1 MKRLLALLWFA
12 ALATALADGGGQ
24 GDWAKSATRWGAMLV
39 VERVSKVFENAIGEA
54 PPELKGKRPVVFEVL
69 RRKSPGPGP
78 ESWPPAMLEALG
90 GRQEVCIAAYRSDGV
105 LHWVLYS
112 TEQPPALLGVFR
124 RESAD
129 APWIRCP
136 DTIPQP
142 DAVEEDRVP
151 AVGIDSRRSP
161 TTMVEEPGVSEA
173 AGALGEIWLWS
184 PVVGAKAEEG
194 KVAFMGFDFGKEV
207 EWEPGERSVPG
218 DGPGSCLVRKF
229 VLASPWHGFKSV
241 LAWGDVKTRL
251 PIALFFERFV
261 PNGEPDSS
269 KEDARRWFEEVLAA
283 FPEECGVELDGGMFG
298 AGYGEASGKTGGLEV
313 RVFTAGCAPTRAGL
327 PLRNGEPEPG
337 TVWGRLYKV
346 RVRVESAAA
355 ELEGF

>member
-1 MKRLLALLWFA
+1 MKRLLALFWFA
-12 ALATALADGGGQ
+12 ALAAALADGGGQ
-24 GDWAKSATRWGAMLV
+24 GDWEKSTTRLDTMLV
-39 VERVSKVFENAIGEA
+39 VGRVAKVFENAIGEA
-54 PPELKGKRPVVFEVL
+54 PPELKGKRPVVFEVV

-78 ESWPPAMLEALG
+78 ESWPPVMLEALG
-90 GRQEVCIAAYRSDGV
+90 GRQEACIAAYRSDGV

-136 DTIPQP
+136 DTVPQP
-142 DAVEEDRVP
+142 DAAEEDREP
-151 AVGIDSRRSP
+151 AVGVDSRRPP

-173 AGALGEIWLWS
+173 AADRDGMPVWS
-184 PVVGAKAEEG
+184 PLAGAKAEEG

-218 DGPGSCLVRKF
+218 DWPGSCLVRKF
-229 VLASPWHGFKSV
+229 ALASPWHGFESV
-241 LAWGDVKTRL
+241 LAWGDVETRL

-283 FPEECGVELDGGMFG
+283 FPEECGVELDGGMLG
-298 AGYGEASGKTGGLEV
+298 AGYGEASGKTGGLKL
-313 RVFTAGCAPTRAGL
+313 RVFTAGCAHTRHGL
-327 PLRNGEPEPG
+327 TPRNGEPEPG
-337 TVWGRLYKV
+337 MVWGRLYQ
-346 RVRVESAAA
+346 VRVESAAA
-355 ELEGF
+355 ELQGF